1 MNKKF
6 ILGPHFFHE
15 CDNVIFY
22 IKERMLLTIQVLIY
36 KMIMLLTS
44 ILLKCY
50 YLIYK

>member
-6 ILGPHFFHE
+6 ILSLDAFRE
-15 CDNVIFY
+15 YDNVIFY

-44 ILLKCY
+44 IL
-50 YLIYK
+50 

>member
-6 ILGPHFFHE
+6 ILSLDAFRE
-15 CDNVIFY
+15 YDNAIFY

-44 ILLKCY
+44 IL
-50 YLIYK
+50 